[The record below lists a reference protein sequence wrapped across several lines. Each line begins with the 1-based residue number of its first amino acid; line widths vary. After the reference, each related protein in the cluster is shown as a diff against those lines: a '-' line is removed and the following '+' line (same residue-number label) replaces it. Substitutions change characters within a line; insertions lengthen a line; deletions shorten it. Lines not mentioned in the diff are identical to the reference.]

1 MTDREIYNK
10 QPFFLEPRRHSDR
23 EVHREITAKAFR
35 RKGMESFSICYR
47 SSINQQLFFKPQRH
61 SDTEVHR
68 EITAKALRWEGTKA
82 KRHKDGKNR

>member
-10 QPFFLEPRRHSDR
+10 QPFFLEP
-23 EVHREITAKAFR
+23 HRQ
-35 RKGMESFSICYR
+35 G
-47 SSINQQLFFKPQRH
+47 
-61 SDTEVHR
+61 DTEVHG